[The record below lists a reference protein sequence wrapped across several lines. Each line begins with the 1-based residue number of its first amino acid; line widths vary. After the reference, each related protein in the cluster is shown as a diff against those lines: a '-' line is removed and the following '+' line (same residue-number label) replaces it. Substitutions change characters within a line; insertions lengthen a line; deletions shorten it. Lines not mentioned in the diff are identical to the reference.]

1 MVRVLRGTEES
12 LNFSTQAKNVIGYED
27 QEGTVAGV
35 VWAGG
40 SKYFKFIIPGGVIV
54 VCTKINGSV
63 ELKVG
68 DGVNSYPDL
77 PSMSVSADLGFN
89 ITYGSSLPDPD
100 TGSPGDIFM
109 LYSDLV

>member
-1 MVRVLRGTEES
+1 MVKVLRGTEDS
-12 LNFSTQAKNVIGYED
+12 LNFSTSAKNVIGYED
-27 QEGTVAGV
+27 QDGTVAGV

-40 SKYFKFIIPGGVIV
+40 SKYFKFIIPEGVIV
-54 VCTKINGSV
+54 VCTKTNGSV

-89 ITYGSSLPDPD
+89 VTYGDSLPDPS
-100 TGSPGDIFM
+100 TGNPGDIYFM
-109 LYSDLV
+109 YSNLV